1 MAFYLFSP
9 RWSGPSSSS
18 SSPARE
24 EDALERFMNSG
35 HDAPASAAAAHNKSS
50 FDWGAVPMA
59 YLPPA
64 KVSPLP
70 PLPEKRLLRPVQHA
84 FAAESSS
91 QATLRQERR
100 RQVRDVFVADWQN
113 YRTYAWGRDAL
124 NPLSATAKDQF
135 SGWAAT
141 LVDSLDTLW
150 IMGLR
155 EEFDE
160 AVAAVGAIDFGVAT
174 HSSVNIFETNIRYLG
189 GLLAAYDLS
198 SSPVLLAKAVELG
211 NLIYAGFNTP
221 KQMPVDFIDLDDAR
235 LGTGLKVESS
245 VVAASPGTLSLEMT
259 RLSQVTGDPK
269 YYDAAARVMRVFH
282 EQQGKTKIPGLWPVQ
297 VSMRNLDVSSRRE
310 FSLGGGADSLY
321 EYLPKMHALLG
332 GQEPM
337 YETMTKSFMKA
348 ATAHL
353 LFRPMVP
360 GEEDIL
366 IAGNVDVGYDGKT
379 PLDPESSHLA
389 CFIGGTMALGG
400 RLLGQSDDV
409 EIGAK
414 LAQGCAYAYASFPS
428 GVMPETYN
436 MVACEPRLASECAW
450 NETKWVEERKKRYE
464 WKPHL
469 PRGFTTAK
477 DPRYLLRPEAIES
490 IFYLYRITGKQEYQE
505 TAWNMFQAVEKAS
518 RAKFGHAAV
527 RDVTTVSEEGAKE
540 ENQED
545 YME

>member
-9 RWSGPSSSS
+9 RWSGPASSS
-18 SSPARE
+18 SSPTRE

-35 HDAPASAAAAHNKSS
+35 HDAPASAAATHNKSS

-70 PLPEKRLLRPVQHA
+70 SLPEKRPLRPVQHA

-91 QATLRQERR
+91 QVILRQARR

-155 EEFDE
+155 EEFNE

-211 NLIYAGFNTP
+211 DLIYAGFNTP

-337 YETMTKSFMKA
+337 YETMTKAFMKA
-348 ATAHL
+348 ATTHL
-353 LFRPMVP
+353 IFRPMVP

-366 IAGNVDVGYDGKT
+366 IAGNVDVGYDGEK

-400 RLLGQSDDV
+400 RLLGQPDDV

-450 NETKWVEERKKRYE
+450 NETKWVKERKKRYE

-469 PRGFTTAK
+469 PKGFTTAK